1 MVPSLVDIQMGMIGC
16 NTKNNFKEY
25 SNMVSC
31 FAIDGPYKR
40 REKALLN
47 RINTDSEKARRRK
60 QPCRR
65 AACYEGSDNHFLSVP
80 PAIGWR
86 FIATRLGWLGLLL
99 RRAHLC
105 KEVRVATKSREQS
118 YGETLDGTWQAAS
131 LQDAWQVWDWTNRFA
146 NCGDGFGTH
155 CRARKSGVRIRSE
168 QSGAD
173 FLGD

>member
-1 MVPSLVDIQMGMIGC
+1 MVSSLVDTQMGIIDC
-16 NTKNNFKEY
+16 NTKHNFKRN
-25 SNMVSC
+25 SSMLSC

-40 REKALLN
+40 REKTLFY
-47 RINTDSEKARRRK
+47 RINTDSEKARRR
-60 QPCRR
+60 
-65 AACYEGSDNHFLSVP
+65 AAFYEGYDNHFLSVP

-118 YGETLDGTWQAAS
+118 YGQTLDGTWQAAS
-131 LQDAWQVWDWTNRFA
+131 LQNAWQVWDWTNRFA
-146 NCGDGFGTH
+146 NCGDGCGTH

-173 FLGD
+173 FFGD